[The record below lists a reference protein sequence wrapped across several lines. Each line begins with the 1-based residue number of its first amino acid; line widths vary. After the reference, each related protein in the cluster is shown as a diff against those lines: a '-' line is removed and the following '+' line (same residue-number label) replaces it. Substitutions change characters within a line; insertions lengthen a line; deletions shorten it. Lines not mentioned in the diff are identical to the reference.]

1 MKRTDY
7 DHRLKQNY
15 ARIIKSSL
23 VNSADISEQSMG
35 HFQRLLNSVQP
46 SSDSEMACKT
56 MLRRMKDGNRFGLSM
71 FLKNRNS
78 AHLVQ
83 WLDALTIVQ
92 HFKIQNLIFL
102 KWDKTTQVFIVS
114 QLRPREQEL
123 VEVPETVAVETKMPV
138 FTRPFS
144 AVVSTTEPTI
154 TPQTVP
160 STVDVQEKPSIGRW
174 VDQGNDSE

>member
-15 ARIIKSSL
+15 SRITKSSL
-23 VNSADISEQSMG
+23 VNSGDVSEQSMG

-46 SSDSEMACKT
+46 VSESEMACKT

-102 KWDKTTQVFIVS
+102 KWDKNTQVFIVS
-114 QLRPREQEL
+114 PLRPREQEL
-123 VEVPETVAVETKMPV
+123 EVIPETVIPETKMPV
-138 FTRPFS
+138 FARAFS
-144 AVVSTTEPTI
+144 TVVSSTEPTSI
-154 TPQTVP
+154 PQTEP
-160 STVDVQEKPSIGRW
+160 TPVDVQEKPSIGRW

>member
-1 MKRTDY
+1 
-7 DHRLKQNY
+7 
-15 ARIIKSSL
+15 
-23 VNSADISEQSMG
+23 
-35 HFQRLLNSVQP
+35 
-46 SSDSEMACKT
+46 MACKT

-102 KWDKTTQVFIVS
+102 KWDKNTQVFIVS
-114 QLRPREQEL
+114 LLRPREQEL
-123 VEVPETVAVETKMPV
+123 EVIPETVIPETVIPETKMPV
-138 FTRPFS
+138 FARAFS
-144 AVVSTTEPTI
+144 AVVSSTEPTSI
-154 TPQTVP
+154 PQTEP
-160 STVDVQEKPSIGRW
+160 TAVDVQAKPSIGRW